1 VTFVRGELRAASSDL
16 SDAGVMTWAAL
27 VRRLVRKQSL
37 IAPEGAI
44 RLHRP
49 RRQSAASLLGVV
61 EWQSAGWAEASSAR
75 WRWRWRWRWRLQ
87 LLNAHA
93 HFDIASLQ
101 SFAGAADQFHV
112 RCAAPSGALRNPRSH
127 ARERTHARA
136 CMAARPY
143 SAPRGLGDRF
153 RITAQFASGDT
164 LRCRPLNPK
173 PYRPRPPK
181 PQTLDRD
188 PDSP

>member
-1 VTFVRGELRAASSDL
+1 MFDEGTFVTFVRGELRAASSDL
-16 SDAGVMTWAAL
+16 SDAGVLTWAAL

-37 IAPEGAI
+37 MAPEGIGHKAAP
-44 RLHRP
+44 P
-49 RRQSAASLLGVV
+49 RATVRCESP
-61 EWQSAGWAEASSAR
+61 WQSAGWAEASSAR
-75 WRWRWRWRWRLQ
+75 WQWRWRWRWRWRLQ

-112 RCAAPSGALRNPRSH
+112 RCAAPSGAPRNPRSH

-136 CMAARPY
+136 CMAERPY

-164 LRCRPLNPK
+164 LRC
-173 PYRPRPPK
+173 
-181 PQTLDRD
+181 
-188 PDSP
+188 